1 MLSKYTV
8 TEDLDLPAIL
18 STEVAIYNELTIINN
33 TLSDVSVI
41 YPTGEC
47 KTLPS
52 CPIYIAQALR
62 KEVVIQERYG
72 LDNIRNP
79 RDGTPIKL
87 KGRRIVI
94 KQEELEK
101 QPVFVKELNIVLTPS
116 YNANYVKHPCESL
129 DYTEAA
135 IKAVASFTKAVDES
149 ISITITANDPTNSV
163 DTLYTAVCGTL
174 FTIPVYHAYESSIIP
189 QIIYTVKVADSVTV
203 ITIDLRDWLNS
214 TSPIL
219 IPEQSILPFIT
230 RDKIIAEETLAS
242 YRTYSADEIDE
253 RLKKLASEYEAE
265 RAAVKE
271 THEIELISLNNQLK
285 RFKDLIAEK
294 DHEITMLTAKYDS
307 LSGSVMYG
315 DLSQER
321 LLKKETLINANA
333 ISENNVAIATT
344 KASTTRI
351 ESDSK
356 MWQIIAVAAVPILA
370 AVAGI
375 LIKKW
380 NSD

>member
-1 MLSKYTV
+1 M
-8 TEDLDLPAIL
+8 
-18 STEVAIYNELTIINN
+18 
-33 TLSDVSVI
+33 
-41 YPTGEC
+41 
-47 KTLPS
+47 
-52 CPIYIAQALR
+52 
-62 KEVVIQERYG
+62 
-72 LDNIRNP
+72 
-79 RDGTPIKL
+79 
-87 KGRRIVI
+87 
-94 KQEELEK
+94 
-101 QPVFVKELNIVLTPS
+101 
-116 YNANYVKHPCESL
+116 
-129 DYTEAA
+129 
-135 IKAVASFTKAVDES
+135 
-149 ISITITANDPTNSV
+149 ND
-163 DTLYTAVCGTL
+163 
-174 FTIPVYHAYESSIIP
+174 F
-189 QIIYTVKVADSVTV
+189 
-203 ITIDLRDWLNS
+203 
-214 TSPIL
+214 
-219 IPEQSILPFIT
+219 
-230 RDKIIAEETLAS
+230 
-242 YRTYSADEIDE
+242 
-253 RLKKLASEYEAE
+253 KKLASEYEAE

-271 THEIELISLNNQLK
+271 THDVELISLNNQLK

-356 MWQIIAVAAVPILA
+356 MWQIVAVAAVPILA

>member
-1 MLSKYTV
+1 M
-8 TEDLDLPAIL
+8 
-18 STEVAIYNELTIINN
+18 
-33 TLSDVSVI
+33 
-41 YPTGEC
+41 
-47 KTLPS
+47 
-52 CPIYIAQALR
+52 YIAQALR
-62 KEVVIQERYG
+62 KEVVIQERCG

-94 KQEELEK
+94 RQEELEK
-101 QPVFVKELNIVLTPS
+101 QPIFIKELNIVLTPS

-163 DTLYTAVCGTL
+163 DKLYTAVCGTL
-174 FTIPVYHAYESSIIP
+174 FTIPVYHTYESSIIP

-203 ITIDLRDWLNS
+203 MTIDLRDWLKS

-253 RLKKLASEYEAE
+253 RLKKLASEYDAE
-265 RAAVKE
+265 RSAVKE
-271 THEIELISLNNQLK
+271 THEVELISLNNQLK

-321 LLKKETLINANA
+321 LLKKATLINANA

-344 KASTTRI
+344 KASTTRM

-356 MWQIIAVAAVPILA
+356 LWQIVAVAAVPILA
-370 AVAGI
+370 AVAGV

-380 NSD
+380 NSN